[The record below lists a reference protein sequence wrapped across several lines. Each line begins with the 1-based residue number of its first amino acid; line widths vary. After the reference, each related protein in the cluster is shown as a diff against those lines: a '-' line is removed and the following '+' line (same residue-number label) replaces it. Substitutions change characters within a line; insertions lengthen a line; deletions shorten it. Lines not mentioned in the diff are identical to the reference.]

1 MHSHPAVIAI
11 MPPPSRQARVERAL
25 AARDQQLA
33 ALSNRLQELEGP
45 DAAAAFI
52 TSQRAEATSPG
63 ATVGSRP
70 EPLAPGDVDAA
81 NAEVERLLAAH
92 RPTSPPISAQ
102 SRSPPISQKVTEVIN
117 RSNRSNRSNQSNS
130 RDLRQS
136 PRGWHPPKEPTWH
149 GRADGQSSPLPAT
162 HTHPP
167 PHAYPSPLA
176 TTVHPQAKLVEG
188 LVLFEREY
196 TREPLERLRDSPVS
210 AVGSDGASASGSSP
224 AAAEGGASQPPVAA
238 RGKSGSKLTTSLSSD
253 KVDQTAAHG
262 PAHGSGSPA
271 GLYERGL
278 RQRAKREAAMARRK
292 REKEESEMKNCTFE
306 PNRKNERKEERDK
319 EVRALPVLRVGA
331 VRVGAV
337 RVGAARVGAVRVGA
351 ARVGAARVWVVRVGG
366 AGAKRASF
374 HLTRPF
380 AAPRASRRAS
390 SATCARSRASERV
403 SQRRPSRPRQSR
415 SSLRPSRAPCQ
426 APKLAQ
432 IASAPS
438 RRHCPPC
445 RRS

>member
-162 HTHPP
+162 HTHPRP
-167 PHAYPSPLA
+167 PLSPPPS
-176 TTVHPQAKLVEG
+176 T
-188 LVLFEREY
+188 
-196 TREPLERLRDSPVS
+196 
-210 AVGSDGASASGSSP
+210 
-224 AAAEGGASQPPVAA
+224 
-238 RGKSGSKLTTSLSSD
+238 
-253 KVDQTAAHG
+253 
-262 PAHGSGSPA
+262 
-271 GLYERGL
+271 
-278 RQRAKREAAMARRK
+278 
-292 REKEESEMKNCTFE
+292 
-306 PNRKNERKEERDK
+306 
-319 EVRALPVLRVGA
+319 
-331 VRVGAV
+331 
-337 RVGAARVGAVRVGA
+337 
-351 ARVGAARVWVVRVGG
+351 
-366 AGAKRASF
+366 
-374 HLTRPF
+374 
-380 AAPRASRRAS
+380 
-390 SATCARSRASERV
+390 
-403 SQRRPSRPRQSR
+403 RRPSW
-415 SSLRPSRAPCQ
+415 
-426 APKLAQ
+426 
-432 IASAPS
+432 
-438 RRHCPPC
+438 
-445 RRS
+445 